1 LPGKENDWPSGGA
14 PADVPYDTKGKK
26 SAHPV
31 KPIPRLNAAGAV
43 VTAPVSVL
51 RNR

>member
-1 LPGKENDWPSGGA
+1 LPGKENDWPAGGA
-14 PADVPYDTKGKK
+14 PGDVPYDTKGKK
-26 SAHPV
+26 SAHLV